1 MSHPLYKDKVSEA
14 YWTQFP
20 ASALGDSIKE
30 RNRIAVEL
38 LEKESNEV
46 REALKIEAAE
56 ELSAAK
62 DRHQRAKKGLPSDV
76 PGDVDEYVFFFL
88 QN

>member
-1 MSHPLYKDKVSEA
+1 MIQLKNKTKLQSS
-14 YWTQFP
+14 
-20 ASALGDSIKE
+20 SS
-30 RNRIAVEL
+30 R
-38 LEKESNEV
+38 KESDEV
-46 REALKIEAAE
+46 REALKIEVAE

-76 PGDVDEYVFFFL
+76 PEDIYEYVFYFL